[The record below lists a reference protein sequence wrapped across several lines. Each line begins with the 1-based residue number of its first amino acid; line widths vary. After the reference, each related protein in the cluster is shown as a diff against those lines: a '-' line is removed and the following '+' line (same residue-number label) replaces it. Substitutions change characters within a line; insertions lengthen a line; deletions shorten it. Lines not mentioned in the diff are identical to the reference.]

1 MFEAGGISHIRLRPL
16 PPPLRHGYLKTS
28 VANPTEMGMPEIE
41 PGLSTPGEMDAD
53 QMAVITIAVAAVSS
67 RALQAGSIAPDF
79 RLRDHRGRQFS
90 LQEISASGPAIVH
103 FYRGSWCKHGHDS
116 LTDLAAAHNDI
127 RAAGGHIVAIAPPP
141 SPECIAA
148 EQADAARL
156 PFTTL
161 IDEGMK
167 VAVAYGVAYT
177 LPVQLRPIYLEH
189 GYAPPRNSRA
199 GEWLVP
205 IPATY
210 LISPNGTIVLG
221 AVDVDYRN
229 RLHSGQLIAALDGMH
244 GSSNA

>member
-1 MFEAGGISHIRLRPL
+1 
-16 PPPLRHGYLKTS
+16 
-28 VANPTEMGMPEIE
+28 MPEIE
-41 PGLSTPGEMDAD
+41 PGLSTPEELDAD
-53 QMAVITIAVAAVSS
+53 QMAVITMAVAAASS
-67 RALQAGSIAPDF
+67 RALRAGSIAPDF
-79 RLRDHRGRQFS
+79 RLRDHGGRHFS
-90 LQEISASGPAIVH
+90 LQRISAGGSAIVH
-103 FYRGSWCKHGHDS
+103 FYRGSWCKHGLEG
-116 LTDLAAAHNDI
+116 LTDLAAAHDDI
-127 RAAGGHIVAIAPPP
+127 RAAGGHVVAIAPPP
-141 SPECIAA
+141 SPECIAV
-148 EQADAARL
+148 EQAGAARL

>member
-1 MFEAGGISHIRLRPL
+1 
-16 PPPLRHGYLKTS
+16 
-28 VANPTEMGMPEIE
+28 MPEIE
-41 PGLSTPGEMDAD
+41 PGLSTPEEPDAD
-53 QMAVITIAVAAVSS
+53 QMAAMTTAVAAASS
-67 RALQAGSIAPDF
+67 RALRAGCIAPDF
-79 RLRDHRGRQFS
+79 RLPDHRGRQFS
-90 LQEISASGPAIVH
+90 LQEISATGPAILH

-116 LTDLAAAHNDI
+116 LTDLAAAHDDI
-127 RAAGGHIVAIAPPP
+127 CAAGGHVVAIAPPP
-141 SPECIAA
+141 SPECIAV

-161 IDEGMK
+161 IDGGMK

-177 LPVQLRPIYLEH
+177 LPVQFRPIYLEH
-189 GYAPPRNSRA
+189 GYAPPRNAKA

-229 RLHSGQLIAALDGMH
+229 RLLYGQLVTALNGMH
-244 GSSNA
+244 GHGHRRRGASVG